1 MYQVEIYG
9 RIRRAV
15 LVEGRSQRSVA
26 REFGLARVTV
36 RKMVGYS
43 IPPGYR
49 RKEPAKR
56 PKLGPWLGVIDAILE
71 EDKTKPAKQRHTAK
85 RIFDRLRAEHA
96 FPGGYT
102 IVKDYVR
109 TATLRRREMF
119 VPLAHAPGTAQAD
132 FGEAL
137 VIVGGEERKAHYFV
151 IDLPHSDDGFVMAF
165 PAETTEAFLESHV
178 QAFAYLGGVPTSI
191 LYDNTK
197 LAVARILGDG
207 TRQKTRAFS
216 ELQSHYLFA
225 EKFGRPAKG
234 NDEGL
239 VGYARRNFLVP
250 IPRVASWEELNQR
263 LLNAC
268 RERRARRLR
277 GHQETIG
284 ERFERDRAALLP
296 LPASEYEACE
306 KRVMRVSSMSLVR
319 YRTNDYSVPTEYG
332 YRDVL
337 VKGYVHEVVIV
348 CGSQV
353 IARHRRS
360 YQREDMVFD
369 PLHYLALLEQKT
381 RALDQAAPL
390 VGWEL
395 PECFDRL
402 RRLLEARLNKGGK
415 REYVQVLRLLET
427 FSVAEVERAI
437 LDALHLGTISFDA
450 VQHLLLCRIERRP
463 LRLDLENYPHL
474 PLAEVQHA
482 GRTLLPCVNKR
493 LVFDEAQHLSI
504 ECLET
509 LRELLDQPPHC
520 GLLFAGTHELEAI
533 FTRQALELEQWR
545 SRFHAGQALPGISEE
560 EAATIVHSELGLGL
574 SQRKIQRLISKSR
587 ITDLRNGGQHSY
599 VSARRLFWVI
609 RELQAVANA
618 GTAGGTF

>member
-26 REFGLARVTV
+26 REFGLARTTV
-36 RKMVGYS
+36 RKMLGYS

-49 RKEPAKR
+49 RKEPPKR
-56 PKLGPWLGVIDAILE
+56 PKLGPWVGVIDAILE
-71 EDKTKPAKQRHTAK
+71 EDKTKPAKQRHTAQ

-109 TATLRRREMF
+109 AASLRHREMF
-119 VPLAHAPGTAQAD
+119 VPLTHAAGTAQAD

-137 VIVGGEERKAHYFV
+137 VIVGGEERKAHYFA
-151 IDLPHSDDGFVMAF
+151 IDLPHSDDCFVMAF
-165 PAETTEAFLESHV
+165 PAETTEAFLEGHV
-178 QAFAYLGGVPTSI
+178 QAFAYFGGVPTSI
-191 LYDNTK
+191 LYDNTR

-225 EKFGRPAKG
+225 DKFGRPAKG
-234 NDEGL
+234 NDKGKVEGL

-250 IPRVASWEELNQR
+250 IPRAASWEELNQR
-263 LLNAC
+263 LLDAC

-277 GHQETIG
+277 SHQETIG
-284 ERFERDRAALLP
+284 ERFEGDRAAFLP

-306 KRVMRVSSMSLVR
+306 KRVARVSSMSLVR

-332 YRDVL
+332 HRDVL
-337 VKGYVHEVVIV
+337 VKGYVHEVAIV

-360 YQREDMVFD
+360 YEREDMIFD
-369 PLHYLALLEQKT
+369 PLHYLALL
-381 RALDQAAPL
+381 DQAAPL
-390 VGWEL
+390 VGWAL

-427 FSVAEVERAI
+427 FSIREVELAI

-450 VQHLLLCRIERRP
+450 VKHLLLCRIERRP
-463 LRLDLENYPHL
+463 PRLDLENYPYL
-474 PLAEVQHA
+474 PLAEVRTTQA
-482 GRTLLPCVNKR
+482 ADYMTLLS
-493 LVFDEAQHLSI
+493 AQ
-504 ECLET
+504 
-509 LRELLDQPPHC
+509 
-520 GLLFAGTHELEAI
+520 
-533 FTRQALELEQWR
+533 
-545 SRFHAGQALPGISEE
+545 
-560 EAATIVHSELGLGL
+560 TIVS
-574 SQRKIQRLISKSR
+574 SKTSMGEVTR
-587 ITDLRNGGQHSY
+587 
-599 VSARRLFWVI
+599 
-609 RELQAVANA
+609 
-618 GTAGGTF
+618 

>member
-36 RKMVGYS
+36 RKMLGYS

-49 RKEPAKR
+49 RKEPVKR
-56 PKLGPWLGVIDAILE
+56 PKLGPWMGVIDAILE
-71 EDKTKPAKQRHTAK
+71 EDKTQPTKQRHTAQ
-85 RIFDRLRAEHA
+85 RIFDRLRAEHG
-96 FPGGYT
+96 FSGGYT

-109 TATLRRREMF
+109 SASLRQKEVF
-119 VPLAHAPGTAQAD
+119 IPLAHVAGTAQAD

-137 VIVGGEERKAHYFV
+137 VIVGGEERKAHYLA
-151 IDLPHSDDGFVMAF
+151 IDLPHSDDCFVMAF
-165 PAETTEAFLESHV
+165 PAETTEAFLEGHM
-178 QAFAYLGGVPTSI
+178 QAFAYFGGVPTSI

-225 EKFGRPAKG
+225 DKFGRPAKG
-234 NDEGL
+234 NDKGKVEGL
-239 VGYARRNFLVP
+239 VGYIRRNFLVP

-263 LLNAC
+263 LLEAC
-268 RERRARRLR
+268 RERRARKLR

-284 ERFERDRAALLP
+284 ERFERDRAAFLP
-296 LPASEYEACE
+296 LPNGEYEACE
-306 KRVMRVSSMSLVR
+306 KRMTRVSSMSLVR

-332 YRDVL
+332 HRDVL

-348 CGSQV
+348 CGSRV

-369 PLHYLALLEQKT
+369 PLHYLALLEQKA

-395 PECFDRL
+395 PECFAHL
-402 RRLLEARLNKGGK
+402 RRLLEARLSKGGK

-427 FSVAEVERAI
+427 FSIQEVERAI

-450 VQHLLLCRIERRP
+450 VKHLLLCHIERRP
-463 LRLDLENYPHL
+463 PRLDLENYPHL
-474 PLAEVQHA
+474 PVAEVQTTQA
-482 GRTLLPCVNKR
+482 TDYMTLLSAPT
-493 LVFDEAQHLSI
+493 I
-504 ECLET
+504 TTTET
-509 LRELLDQPPHC
+509 SVGE
-520 GLLFAGTHELEAI
+520 
-533 FTRQALELEQWR
+533 
-545 SRFHAGQALPGISEE
+545 
-560 EAATIVHSELGLGL
+560 V
-574 SQRKIQRLISKSR
+574 
-587 ITDLRNGGQHSY
+587 
-599 VSARRLFWVI
+599 AR
-609 RELQAVANA
+609 
-618 GTAGGTF
+618 